1 MKLLKEGIYQAT
13 RKKPTVINKNISNIL
28 KKSAS
33 KVDRFRSRILYH
45 SSPNSNPQHMFI
57 CFDNR
62 TLVPV
67 AFHSFSESFLMIEGI
82 AHYKFYDKKGN
93 VSHDVR
99 ITPASLG
106 GIFYVFISPQIPHR
120 FFALTKHV
128 LASEICHS
136 HFSPEFTQFG
146 KGKIFSKADKLAS
159 AQIAKQLLVK
169 NSNTKIKMKKKG
181 YYSVESSS
189 GIVELSS
196 VEVLNILK
204 KNTNPVCFYPSNKMI
219 GVKNSKEEMVEQIW
233 AIQPKKKLQLLMKN
247 TMMHIINGEAKI
259 KLYNKNII
267 LGVKKNYALG
277 PINKSKITVENISDQ
292 PLLFHIKN
300 EKKSS

>member
-13 RKKPTVINKNISNIL
+13 TKKPNFINKNISNIL

-45 SSPNSNPQHMFI
+45 SSLSSNPQHMLI

-62 TLVPV
+62 SLVPV
-67 AFHSFSESFLMIEGI
+67 AFHSFSESFLLIEGV
-82 AHYKFYDKKGN
+82 AHYKFYDRKGN
-93 VSHDVR
+93 VSHDIR
-99 ITPASLG
+99 LSPASLG

-136 HFSPEFTQFG
+136 HFSPELTQFG
-146 KGKIFSKADKLAS
+146 KGKLFSKADKLTS
-159 AQIAKQLLVK
+159 AQMAKQLLLK
-169 NSNTKIKMKKKG
+169 NSNTKIKKKKKG

-189 GIVELSS
+189 GVAELSS
-196 VEVLNILK
+196 VEVLSILK
-204 KNTNPVCFYPSNKMI
+204 KNTCPVCFYPRSKMI
-219 GVKNSKEEMVEQIW
+219 GVKNKKEKMAEQIW
-233 AIQPKKKLQLLMKN
+233 AVQPKKKLQLLIKN
-247 TMMHIINGEAKI
+247 TMIHIINGEAKI
-259 KLYNKNII
+259 KLDNKNII
-267 LGVKKNYALG
+267 LGIKKNFALG
-277 PINKSKITVENISDQ
+277 PINKSKIIVENISDQ

-300 EKKSS
+300 

>member
-13 RKKPTVINKNISNIL
+13 RKKPTVINKNIINNL

-45 SSPNSNPQHMFI
+45 SSSNSNPQHMFI

-67 AFHSFSESFLMIEGI
+67 AFHTFSESFLMIEGI

-93 VSHDVR
+93 VSHDIR
-99 ITPASLG
+99 ISPASLG

-146 KGKIFSKADKLAS
+146 KGKIFSKADKLTS
-159 AQIAKQLLVK
+159 AQMAKQLLVK
-169 NSNTKIKMKKKG
+169 NSNTRIKMKKKG

-189 GIVELSS
+189 GVAELSS

-219 GVKNSKEEMVEQIW
+219 GVKNSKAEMVEQIW

-259 KLYNKNII
+259 KLNNKNII
-267 LGVKKNYALG
+267 LGIKKNLALG
-277 PINKSKITVENISDQ
+277 PINKSKITVENISEQ